1 MMDRS
6 LKERVIGA
14 VVLVAAV
21 VLLVPVFLD
30 GPANDNAEIQES
42 IALPGQDASGS
53 KQKTIV
59 LDRDRDQPV
68 PAPRNQAERD
78 AQQKAT
84 EEPATTGQP
93 QSSEPSPS
101 EPEPKKTT
109 PAVKDPTPAV
119 ISSRDAG
126 SEPPVASST
135 GMWAVQLGSFSSAEN
150 ANRLASGLRKEGF
163 AAFLSQ
169 TTSGSKS
176 LHRVRIGP
184 QKDRAAAEGVAAKLS
199 AAGHKGQV
207 VPHP

>member
-59 LDRDRDQPV
+59 LERDRDQPV

-93 QSSEPSPS
+93 QSSEPNPS
-101 EPEPKKTT
+101 EPGPKKTT

-126 SEPPVASST
+126 SEPPVESST

-184 QKDRAAAEGVAAKLS
+184 QKDRAAAEAVAAKLS

>member
-1 MMDRS
+1 MMDRA

-30 GPANDNAEIQES
+30 GPANDNVEIQES
-42 IALPGQDASGS
+42 IALPGQDANGS
-53 KQKTIV
+53 KRKTIV

-78 AQQKAT
+78 AQQKVV
-84 EEPATTGQP
+84 EEPVAASQP
-93 QSSEPSPS
+93 KPS
-101 EPEPKKTT
+101 EPDPKPEKTT
-109 PAVKDPTPAV
+109 PVTKDPAPATS
-119 ISSRDAG
+119 SSRDAG
-126 SEPPVASST
+126 VEPPVSSST
-135 GMWAVQLGSFSSAEN
+135 GMWAVQLGSFSSQEN
-150 ANRLASGLRKEGF
+150 ANRLASSLRKEGF

-184 QKDRAAAEGVAAKLS
+184 QKDRAAAEAVAAKLG